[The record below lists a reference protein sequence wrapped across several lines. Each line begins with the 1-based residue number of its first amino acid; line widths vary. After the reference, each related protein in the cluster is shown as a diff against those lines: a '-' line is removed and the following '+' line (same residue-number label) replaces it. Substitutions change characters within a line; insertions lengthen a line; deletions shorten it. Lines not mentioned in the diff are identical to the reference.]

1 MSRVKSN
8 WTAKL
13 FALLI
18 AIFLWSYVMGE
29 VNPIIK
35 KTVRDVNVTI
45 TNLTS
50 LDRQGLVIMEP
61 ETATVNVTVEGKKS
75 DVDEVTSSN
84 ILAEV
89 DLKGY
94 SEGEMKIPV
103 DVKLLN
109 ASYDVKLVNKEPRE
123 ILFKIDK
130 IISKQVSVNI
140 QTEGEVPD
148 GYILEEI
155 NKKPQNITIKGPRSW
170 VNEVSEARAIVDIN
184 NKTSSTVISEP
195 VQLLDD
201 KGEEVRG
208 IEKDP
213 GIVEISIDI
222 SKTMM
227 LPIEIETI
235 NELPENINIKDI
247 KIYPEQV
254 KVKGSGDFSDI
265 KLIKTKAIDIN
276 TLIGKTSME
285 VELAL
290 PDGLKLVDPK
300 QKISISYS
308 VEEIIE
314 KEYIFSSEEIK
325 IRNLDEDFEVKKTS
339 IPTQVKV
346 ILKGA
351 KSIFNNISKENVN
364 LYIDLKGYK
373 AGSSEI
379 TLNIE
384 DIQGLSVKSIDPSKT
399 DIEIEKIEGGKDT
412 EPLPEEEVSPDEE
425 ETKPEEEIK
434 P

>member
-1 MSRVKSN
+1 MSKVKSN

-35 KTVRDVNVTI
+35 KTVRDVNVTL
-45 TNLTS
+45 TNISS
-50 LDRQGLVIMEP
+50 LDRQGLVIMDP

-75 DVDEVTSSN
+75 DVDEISSSN

-94 SEGEMKIPV
+94 SEGEIRIPI

-109 ASYDVKLVNKEPRE
+109 TPYDVKLINKEPRE
-123 ILFKIDK
+123 ILFRIDK

-140 QTEGEVPD
+140 QTEGEIPD

-170 VNEVSEARAIVDIN
+170 VNEVSEARAIVN
-184 NKTSSTVISEP
+184 LTNRTSSASTSEP

-213 GIVEISIDI
+213 GIVDISIDI
-222 SKTMM
+222 SKTIL
-227 LPIEIETI
+227 LPIELDTV
-235 NELPENINIKDI
+235 NELPVNINIKDI
-247 KIYPEQV
+247 KIYPE
-254 KVKGSGDFSDI
+254 KINIKGSGDFSDI
-265 KLIKTKAIDIN
+265 KIIKTKAIDIN
-276 TLIGKTSME
+276 TLIGKTSMD

-314 KEYIFSSEEIK
+314 KEYLFKNNEIK
-325 IRNLDEDFEVKKTS
+325 IKNLDEGLDVKEES
-339 IPTQVKV
+339 IPPEVRV
-346 ILKGA
+346 ILKGP
-351 KSIFNNISKENVN
+351 KSIFDNISKENVN
-364 LYIDLKGYK
+364 LYMDLKGLK
-373 AGSSEI
+373 LGLNEI
-379 TLNIE
+379 NLKIE
-384 DIQGLSVKSIDPSKT
+384 DIQGLDLKSIDPSKT
-399 DIEIEKIEGGKDT
+399 DIELKKVEVTPDP
-412 EPLPEEEVSPDEE
+412 EPDAEAEPDLEPDPDEE
-425 ETKPEEEIK
+425 EEP
-434 P
+434 

>member
-1 MSRVKSN
+1 MSKVKSN

-35 KTVRDVNVTI
+35 KTVRDVNVTL
-45 TNLTS
+45 TNISS
-50 LDRQGLVIMEP
+50 LDRQGLVIMDP

-75 DVDEVTSSN
+75 DVDEISSSN

-94 SEGEMKIPV
+94 SEGEIRIPI

-109 ASYDVKLVNKEPRE
+109 TPYDVKLINKEPRE
-123 ILFKIDK
+123 ILFRIDK

-140 QTEGEVPD
+140 QTEGEIPD

-170 VNEVSEARAIVDIN
+170 VNEVSEARAIVN
-184 NKTSSTVISEP
+184 LTNRTSSASTSEP

-213 GIVEISIDI
+213 GIVDISIDI
-222 SKTMM
+222 SKTIL
-227 LPIEIETI
+227 LPIELDTV
-235 NELPENINIKDI
+235 NELPVNINIKDI
-247 KIYPEQV
+247 KIYPE
-254 KVKGSGDFSDI
+254 KINIKGSGDFSDI
-265 KLIKTKAIDIN
+265 KIIKTKAIDIN
-276 TLIGKTSME
+276 TLIGKTSMD

-314 KEYIFSSEEIK
+314 KEYLFKNNEIK
-325 IRNLDEDFEVKKTS
+325 IKNLDEGLDVKEES
-339 IPTQVKV
+339 IPPEVRV
-346 ILKGA
+346 ILKGP
-351 KSIFNNISKENVN
+351 KSIFDNISKGNVN
-364 LYIDLKGYK
+364 LYMDLKGLK
-373 AGSSEI
+373 LGVNEI
-379 TLNIE
+379 NLKIE
-384 DIQGLSVKSIDPSKT
+384 DIQGLDLKSIDPSKT
-399 DIEIEKIEGGKDT
+399 DIELKKVEVTPDP
-412 EPLPEEEVSPDEE
+412 EPDAEAEPDLEPDPDEE
-425 ETKPEEEIK
+425 EEP
-434 P
+434 

>member
-1 MSRVKSN
+1 MSKVKSN

-35 KTVRDVNVTI
+35 KTVRDVNVTL
-45 TNLTS
+45 TNISS
-50 LDRQGLVIMEP
+50 LDRQGLVIMDP

-75 DVDEVTSSN
+75 DVDEISSSN

-94 SEGEMKIPV
+94 SEGEIRIPI

-109 ASYDVKLVNKEPRE
+109 TPYDVKLINKEPRE
-123 ILFKIDK
+123 ILFRIDK

-140 QTEGEVPD
+140 QTEGEIPD

-170 VNEVSEARAIVDIN
+170 VNEVSEARAIVN
-184 NKTSSTVISEP
+184 LTNRTSSASTSEP

-213 GIVEISIDI
+213 GIVDISIDI
-222 SKTMM
+222 SKTIL
-227 LPIEIETI
+227 LPIELDTV
-235 NELPENINIKDI
+235 NELPVNINIKDI
-247 KIYPEQV
+247 KIYPE
-254 KVKGSGDFSDI
+254 KINIKGSGDFSDI
-265 KLIKTKAIDIN
+265 KIIKTKAIDIN
-276 TLIGKTSME
+276 TLIGKTSMD

-314 KEYIFSSEEIK
+314 KEYLFKNNEIK
-325 IRNLDEDFEVKKTS
+325 IKNLDEGLDVKEES
-339 IPTQVKV
+339 IPPEVRV
-346 ILKGA
+346 ILKGP
-351 KSIFNNISKENVN
+351 KSIFDNISKGNVN
-364 LYIDLKGYK
+364 LYMDLKGLK
-373 AGSSEI
+373 LGLNEI
-379 TLNIE
+379 NLKIE
-384 DIQGLSVKSIDPSKT
+384 DIQGLDLKSIDPSKT
-399 DIEIEKIEGGKDT
+399 DIELKKVEVTPDP
-412 EPLPEEEVSPDEE
+412 EPDAEAEPDLEPDPDEE
-425 ETKPEEEIK
+425 EEP
-434 P
+434 